1 MNNEA
6 KNPDHR
12 IMRLGSVKV
21 SWKDRGESLV
31 ETMLAVFIALIGVF
45 SMGGV
50 IFQATA
56 TNKNQGT
63 EATRATIYAQD
74 KIEKLLSIG
83 APGSVNTTIPNY
95 LTCTQS
101 SSSQPAICNST
112 GVTGSGWT
120 TGLLA
125 GGEIAPRQDTCPASG
140 ASVGYVDYLD
150 ANGLQYTGS
159 CGSIAS
165 AIVAYVRQWQVQDIT
180 PPSGG
185 PTIKQVTVAVY
196 SQTAVNTPNGKPVV
210 VLTSL
215 LANPN

>member
-1 MNNEA
+1 MNSGGLKCHAGLRNA
-6 KNPDHR
+6 GAV
-12 IMRLGSVKV
+12 MV
-21 SWKDRGESLV
+21 SSKDQGESLV

-63 EATRATIYAQD
+63 ETTRATIYAQD
-74 KIEKLLSIG
+74 KIEKLLSLG
-83 APGSVNTTIPNY
+83 APGAVNATIPNY
-95 LTCTQS
+95 LTCTQA
-101 SSSQPAICNST
+101 SSSQPSICNST
-112 GVTGSGWT
+112 GITGSGWT

-125 GGEIAPRQDTCPASG
+125 GGQISPRQDTCPSSG
-140 ASVGYVDYLD
+140 PSVGYVDYLD

-165 AIVAYVRQWQVQDIT
+165 GEVAYVRQWQVQDMT
-180 PPSGG
+180 PPAGG

-196 SQTAVNTPNGKPVV
+196 SQTAINTPNGKPVV

-215 LANPN
+215 LTNPN